1 MDMSSFEEIYDR
13 ETVEAIESWRSGR
26 GVEPVRDGEP
36 GRCVERVRGWRGG
49 VTTAAV
55 VASGLTGVR
64 VAIEDDEEPV
74 VEELQHLDLVRAR
87 EAVTVLF
94 VPGDPAGTV
103 AFVRPWLLQRPGPA
117 ILAASA

>member
-1 MDMSSFEEIYDR
+1 MVGHEPYPGSVMASFDEIYDR
-13 ETVEAIESWRSGR
+13 ETVAAIDSWSVGRS
-26 GVEPVRDGEP
+26 VEP
-36 GRCVERVRGWRGG
+36 VRGWRGG
-49 VTTAAV
+49 VTAAAV

-74 VEELQHLDLVRAR
+74 IVEVQRRDPISVR

-103 AFVRPWLLQRPGPA
+103 AVVRPWLLSRPGPA
-117 ILAASA
+117 LL